1 MKSAEKEYTGN
12 QTVTDGVEM
21 AGWGVEEAEAQNRKD
36 ASMLHLFLTLSC
48 LYTLYYDV
56 DEIMLT
62 RRRFGNAPRISIC
75 HT

>member
-36 ASMLHLFLTLSC
+36 ASKLHLFLTLSC
-48 LYTLYYDV
+48 LYMLCYDILRKHANKEKV
-56 DEIMLT
+56 WEL
-62 RRRFGNAPRISIC
+62 AL
-75 HT
+75 H